1 MNIAFTSGSGSLPS
15 NTVAN
20 PKGELIAIT
29 TRSDIVLD
37 GPTVPTPPPFINSEV
52 DERVEETLIDPDLSE
67 YTIKVSPPPV
77 QKYKPPSQRDFVVH
91 TRDSLHQNI
100 PYPLRMLKQKQQEKD
115 EVHLNFSFLT
125 RRNLKNWQTHH
136 LMKIA
141 QRLSSKSYPKN
152 LETLGN
158 FSFRVVSVISSA
170 KP

>member
-1 MNIAFTSGSGSLPS
+1 SWEWCRGGGVEGKMGESGVKGMAGKLVRSATVHVFKRGDEISLFHMNIAFTSGSGSLPS

-29 TRSDIVLD
+29 TRSAIVLD

-52 DERVEETLIDPDLSE
+52 DERVEETLTDPDLSE

-91 TRDSLHQNI
+91 PRDSLHQNI

-115 EVHLNFSFLT
+115 EVQIHKF
-125 RRNLKNWQTHH
+125 
-136 LMKIA
+136 
-141 QRLSSKSYPKN
+141 
-152 LETLGN
+152 
-158 FSFRVVSVISSA
+158 
-170 KP
+170 